1 MAPKD
6 KAVDLTAESSTSKKN
21 VNSKKKNDTSTDII
35 KLDDAMSD
43 EDRDLKERLETCV
56 QTILE
61 NVKNTDVTISTSDVG
76 NIALKE
82 QALQMITTELRTAT
96 ASMTSVPKPLKF
108 LRPFYGALKAYYE
121 ANSLVTS
128 ATSTADTNIQQQ
140 VLQFRA
146 KFADVM
152 SVLAMTMGTPEG
164 AFSNA
169 PLRFSQKEAFFVKS
183 PTHP

>member
-6 KAVDLTAESSTSKKN
+6 KPVELTAESSSAKKN
-21 VNSKKKNDTSTDII
+21 TKKKHDADSPDII

-61 NVKNTDVTISTSDVG
+61 SAENVDAAKSVMSDSTGS
-76 NIALKE
+76 ILLKE

-108 LRPFYGALKAYYE
+108 LRPHYGALKTYYYDSSQQT
-121 ANSLVTS
+121 SLEE
-128 ATSTADTNIQQQ
+128 QQQ

-152 SVLAMTMGTPEG
+152 AVLAMTMGTPDG
-164 AFSNA
+164 TC
-169 PLRFSQKEAFFVKS
+169 VII
-183 PTHP
+183 

>member
-6 KAVDLTAESSTSKKN
+6 KPVELTAESSSAKKN
-21 VNSKKKNDTSTDII
+21 TKKKHGTDSPDII

-61 NVKNTDVTISTSDVG
+61 SAENDAAKSVMSDSSTTGS
-76 NIALKE
+76 IPLKE
-82 QALQMITTELRTAT
+82 QALQIITTELRTAT

-108 LRPFYGALKAYYE
+108 LRPHYGALKTYYYD
-121 ANSLVTS
+121 SSQLTS
-128 ATSTADTNIQQQ
+128 VKEQQQ
-140 VLQFRA
+140 VQQFRA

-152 SVLAMTMGTPEG
+152 AVLAMTMGTPDG
-164 AFSNA
+164 TC
-169 PLRFSQKEAFFVKS
+169 VII
-183 PTHP
+183 

>member
-6 KAVDLTAESSTSKKN
+6 KAVELTAEASSSKKN
-21 VNSKKKNDTSTDII
+21 SSNKKKNDTSTDII
-35 KLDDAMSD
+35 KLDDTMSD

-56 QTILE
+56 QTILD
-61 NVKNTDVTISTSDVG
+61 NVTSVDMTSGTSD
-76 NIALKE
+76 ISSITLKE

-108 LRPFYGALKAYYE
+108 LRPYYGKLKEYYDT
-121 ANSLVTS
+121 NNLVTPS
-128 ATSTADTNIQQQ
+128 TSTTNVQQQ

-152 SVLAMTMGTPEG
+152 SVLAMTMGAPDGTFL
-164 AFSNA
+164 FS
-169 PLRFSQKEAFFVKS
+169 S
-183 PTHP
+183 